1 MNGVRRFDDFVLL
14 LLLLYIMHF
23 FRFIKNVAYYNIVQY
38 FQRKLPSWGNDNKHR
53 KNCLRFHAR
62 VSIQYI

>member
-38 FQRKLPSWGNDNKHR
+38 FNE
-53 KNCLRFHAR
+53 NCRR
-62 VSIQYI
+62 GETTINTERTV